1 MHFSAIE
8 KKGEIKWV
16 LGSGFHASF
25 DLQNDQGML
34 KRSQQTLKQAKPHL
48 LTSLLQGAESVPALL
63 RGCEGIA
70 IDSSVPH

>member
-34 KRSQQTLKQAKPHL
+34 KRSQQTLKQAKPHR
-48 LTSLLQGAESVPALL
+48 LTSLLQGAAPLVCFG
-63 RGCEGIA
+63 GCEGIA
-70 IDSSVPH
+70 IDSSVPR